1 MGVMEYIEIANAKMI
16 NVDCLV
22 YMRQLPDKYFDLAIV
37 DPPYG
42 IGENGSRN
50 KSRGKLAKAKDYRP
64 FAGYDLAPPDD
75 TYFCELFRVS
85 ENQIIWG
92 ANHFIDRV
100 AVPSPC
106 WVVWD
111 KDNGRSHFADSELAW
126 TSFRTAVRNFKFRWS
141 GMLQGD
147 MKNKEVRIH
156 PTQKPVK
163 LYEWL
168 LKKYAKPGQRIFD
181 SHMGSGSSAIACNNL
196 GFEFVGC
203 ELDPY
208 YFEAACKRILEHEEK
223 INELIL

>member
-1 MGVMEYIEIANAKMI
+1 MEFIEIANAKMI

-64 FAGYDLAPPDD
+64 FAGYDLVPPDD
-75 TYFCELFRVS
+75 TYFRELFRVS

-92 ANHFIDRV
+92 ANHFIDRI

-111 KDNGRSHFADSELAW
+111 KDNGKSHFADSELAW
-126 TSFRTAVRNFKFRWS
+126 TSFRTAVRNFKFRWH

-196 GFEFVGC
+196 GFEYVGC
-203 ELDPY
+203 ELDHD

>member
-1 MGVMEYIEIANAKMI
+1 MEYIEIANAKMI

-50 KSRGKLAKAKDYRP
+50 KSRGKLAKAKDYKP

-75 TYFCELFRVS
+75 TYFRELFRVS

-92 ANHFIDRV
+92 ANHFIDRI

-168 LKKYAKPGQRIFD
+168 LKKYARPGQRIFD

-196 GFEFVGC
+196 GFEYIGC
-203 ELDPY
+203 ELDTD

>member
-1 MGVMEYIEIANAKMI
+1 MDFIEIANAKMI

-64 FAGYDLAPPDD
+64 FAGYDLVPPDD
-75 TYFCELFRVS
+75 TYFRELFRVS

-92 ANHFIDRV
+92 ANHFIDRI

-111 KDNGRSHFADSELAW
+111 KDNGKSHFADSELAW
-126 TSFRTAVRNFKFRWS
+126 TSFRTAVRNFKFRWH

-196 GFEFVGC
+196 GFEYVGC
-203 ELDPY
+203 ELDHD